1 MTGCDITES
10 ELVRSLCHPRLAL
23 HCSLGARNT
32 AALAAGRSVSFDPE
46 GLSVNDR
53 RAPRAPGRT
62 ARTLDTTF
70 EFSTPDLTRPT

>member
-10 ELVRSLCHPRLAL
+10 VLVRALCHPRLAL

-46 GLSVNDR
+46 GLSVNDL
-53 RAPRAPGRT
+53 RAAGRT
-62 ARTLDTTF
+62 ARTLETTF